1 MIKNKGDDMGR
12 VEDMGV
18 IGQKKEE
25 TRREN
30 LRKTTQSSKMS

>member
-18 IGQKKEE
+18 IGQGKEE
-25 TRREN
+25 TQREN
-30 LRKTTQSSKMS
+30 LRITTQSSKMN